1 MSSKAATPFLKLASF
16 FTRAAV
22 SLGILGIGVGIA
34 AALVLTK
41 PELPPHDNPSLALL
55 VGTIPATY
63 ADVPR
68 AWSGFGTANSM
79 NAIDLTAQVTARVTE
94 RPTAIEPGMPITA
107 GDLVIQLEETDY
119 LARSQAAD
127 QLVTRALADLDALDI
142 DEAAWQEQLQL
153 AQYQAAIERRELS
166 QALEALESGAASP
179 SEIDRRTKALRVLE
193 TQVSTIRQQLRRL
206 PSSRLGLQANLNR
219 LRADANLARENLRR
233 TTITS
238 PITGIIQSV
247 EVEQGELL
255 AVGAAVAR
263 IVDLSRVEVP
273 LRLPASAL
281 GYIRIGDTATL
292 RPDGPATH
300 FWTGAVSRI
309 APEADT
315 TTRTL
320 TVYIEVTQDPDIFR
334 DRTAPHT
341 AALLLP
347 GQFVV
352 AEIAGTPETGRLVL
366 PRRAVQDEAIFAAIP
381 NDRGTWTAR
390 KLPVSTL
397 FHTSGSFPEIDPLER
412 QWTVLEHADIDPGT
426 PIIITN
432 LDDMIDGR
440 IIDIRPTNTNGGSP

>member
-1 MSSKAATPFLKLASF
+1 MSSPAATPLLKLASLL
-16 FTRAAV
+16 TRVVV
-22 SLGILGIGVGIA
+22 SVGILGVGVGIA

-41 PELPPHDNPSLALL
+41 PELPPNDNPSLALL
-55 VGTIPATY
+55 VGTVPATR

-79 NAIDLTAQVTARVTE
+79 NAVDLAAQVTARVTD
-94 RPTAIEPGMPITA
+94 RPTAIEPGMPVAA
-107 GDLVIQLEETDY
+107 GDLIVQLEETDY

-142 DEAAWQEQLQL
+142 DEAAWQEQLRFAEDQV
-153 AQYQAAIERRELS
+153 AIERRELS

-179 SEIDRRTKALRVLE
+179 SEIDRRTKALRILE

-206 PSSRLGLQANLNR
+206 PSTRLGLQANLNR
-219 LRADANLARENLRR
+219 LRADANLARENLAR

-255 AVGAAVAR
+255 AVGAAIAR
-263 IVDLSRVEVP
+263 IVDLSRIEVP

-334 DRTAPHT
+334 DRSVSHT

-352 AEIAGTPETGRLVL
+352 GEIAGEPETGYFVV
-366 PRRAVQDEAIFAAIP
+366 PRRAVQDETIFIAIP

-390 KLPVSTL
+390 KRPVSTL
-397 FHTSGSFPEIDPLER
+397 FHTSGSFPQIDPIER
-412 QWTVLEHADIDPGT
+412 QWTVLERADIEPGS
-426 PIIITN
+426 PIIVTN

-440 IIDIRPTNTNGGSP
+440 IIDIRPPNTDGGSP